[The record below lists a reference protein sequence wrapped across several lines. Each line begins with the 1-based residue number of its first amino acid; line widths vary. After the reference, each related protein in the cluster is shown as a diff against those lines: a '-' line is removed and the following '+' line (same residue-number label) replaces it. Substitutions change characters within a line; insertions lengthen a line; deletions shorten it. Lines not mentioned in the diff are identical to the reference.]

1 MKRRL
6 HLAGRRQKPIGE
18 ILCQSRNQVSH
29 KDNEDH
35 KEISP
40 IYYLLKPG
48 DKGSYTEILVVF
60 VVFVGKHSK
69 RAVPGFAGE
78 AVL

>member
-35 KEISP
+35 KEVSP

-48 DKGSYTEILVVF
+48 DKGSYTEILCGLRCLC
-60 VVFVGKHSK
+60 GKTFKAGS
-69 RAVPGFAGE
+69 PGFCR
-78 AVL
+78 